1 MTWET
6 FAQWSTS
13 TSAGDPAGDPAGA
26 HPWLYCAAE
35 LVESLDQ
42 LASTGTDPDWLDAPT
57 KAALLVEL
65 ARIGERVSA
74 LRLRVLAGAGDVAAE
89 AGARSAGTWLAH
101 ATRQD
106 PGRLRFEE
114 RLASR
119 LESYDA
125 TRAALRS
132 GEVSVGHAAAVLDA
146 LDELPDDLDPDVV
159 ARAEAHLLGECA
171 DFTPKQVRRLG
182 RHLLRVVAPER
193 ADAHEEAV
201 LNAEE
206 ARARVRTRLTLSPQG
221 DGTTRITGLIP
232 DLSAAVLSRA
242 LKAYT
247 NPRRDHHDA
256 GTTGTAAG
264 PDGACPADGAGPA
277 DSAGPADGA
286 GPPDGAGANG
296 VSSAGAGD
304 GQRIPAEV
312 RRGQAFCALVEHL
325 PVDGLPTQGGSPVAV
340 VATVELD
347 KLTAALGAVTLDTG
361 GEISAAQARRLACQH
376 ALIPA
381 VMGGASVPLDLGRS
395 ARLFS
400 HHQARAHA
408 ITHRTCQTDGCDIP
422 AAWCERH
429 HLTPWNAGG
438 RTDLANL
445 VLLCAHHHHRAHDP
459 TYATTWSEAGAVT
472 FHRRT

>member
-1 MTWET
+1 LSVVTPSVGVMT
-6 FAQWSTS
+6 
-13 TSAGDPAGDPAGA
+13 GVRAGA
-26 HPWLYCAAE
+26 QSGAVGVHSWVACVSE
-35 LVESLDQ
+35 IGGSLDR
-42 LASTGTDPDWLDAPT
+42 LAGSGVDPDWLDVPT

-65 ARIGERVSA
+65 ARVGERVAS
-74 LRLRVLAGAGDVAAE
+74 LRLRVLAGAGDVAA
-89 AGARSAGTWLAH
+89 ADGARSAGVWLAH

-119 LESYDA
+119 LEGYGA
-125 TRAALRS
+125 TRAALGV

-146 LDELPDDLDPDVV
+146 LEELPADLDPDVV
-159 ARAEAHLLGECA
+159 AGAEAHLLGECVS
-171 DFTPKQVRRLG
+171 FTPRQVRRLG
-182 RHLLRVVAPER
+182 RHLVRVVVPER

-242 LKAYT
+242 LEAYT

-256 GTTGTAAG
+256 GTTGAAAG
-264 PDGACPADGAGPA
+264 AGDVDGAGPA
-277 DSAGPADGA
+277 DVEAGVVGA
-286 GPPDGAGANG
+286 
-296 VSSAGAGD
+296 AGD

-325 PVDGLPTQGGSPVAV
+325 PVDGLPSQGGSPVAV

-400 HHQARAHA
+400 HHQARAHTIA
-408 ITHRTCQTDGCDIP
+408 HRVCQTDGCDIP

-429 HLTPWNAGG
+429 HRSPWNTGG
-438 RTDLANL
+438 PTDIANL

-459 TYATTWSEAGAVT
+459 TYTTTWSEAGAVS

>member
-1 MTWET
+1 V
-6 FAQWSTS
+6 
-13 TSAGDPAGDPAGA
+13 GV
-26 HPWLYCAAE
+26 HPWVDCVAE
-35 LVESLDQ
+35 LTRSLDR
-42 LASTGTDPDWLDAPT
+42 LAGSGVDPDWLDTSARG
-57 KAALLVEL
+57 ALLVEL
-65 ARIGERVSA
+65 ACVGERVAS
-74 LRLRVLAGAGDVAAE
+74 LRLRVLAGASDVAA
-89 AGARSAGTWLAH
+89 ADGARSAAAWLAH

-119 LESYDA
+119 LEAWDA
-125 TRAALRS
+125 TRAALGV

-146 LDELPDDLDPDVV
+146 LEELPADLDPDVV

-171 DFTPKQVRRLG
+171 DFTPWQVRRLG

-242 LKAYT
+242 LEAYT
-247 NPRRDHHDA
+247 NPRRDHHSADTA
-256 GTTGTAAG
+256 TT
-264 PDGACPADGAGPA
+264 ADP
-277 DSAGPADGA
+277 S
-286 GPPDGAGANG
+286 
-296 VSSAGAGD
+296 D
-304 GQRIPAEV
+304 GQRVPAEV
-312 RRGQAFCALVEHL
+312 SRGQAFCALVEHL

-347 KLTAALGAVTLDTG
+347 KLTGTLGAVTLDTG

-408 ITHRTCQTDGCDIP
+408 VAHRACQTEGCDIP

-429 HLTPWNAGG
+429 HRNPWNTGG
-438 RTDLANL
+438 PTDLANL

>member
-1 MTWET
+1 VTWET
-6 FAQWSTS
+6 FAQWSS
-13 TSAGDPAGDPAGA
+13 SDPAGDPAGA

-42 LASTGTDPDWLDAPT
+42 LAYTGTDPDWLDTPT

-65 ARIGERVSA
+65 ARIGERVAA
-74 LRLRVLAGAGDVAAE
+74 LRLRLLAGASDVAA
-89 AGARSAGTWLAH
+89 ADGARSAGAWLAH

-125 TRAALRS
+125 TRAALGS

-146 LDELPDDLDPDVV
+146 FEELPADLDPDVV
-159 ARAEAHLLGECA
+159 ARAEAHLLDECGS
-171 DFTPKQVRRLG
+171 FTPKQVRRLG

-193 ADAHEEAV
+193 AAAHEEAV

-242 LKAYT
+242 LEAYT
-247 NPRRDHHDA
+247 NPRRDHHGA
-256 GTTGTAAG
+256 HTTSAAARATGPTTTGAAAT
-264 PDGACPADGAGPA
+264 GA
-277 DSAGPADGA
+277 SA
-286 GPPDGAGANG
+286 
-296 VSSAGAGD
+296 AGD

-325 PVDGLPTQGGSPVAV
+325 PIDGLPTQGGSPIAV
-340 VATVELD
+340 IATVELD

-361 GEISAAQARRLACQH
+361 GEISAAHARRLACQH

-395 ARLFS
+395 SRLFS

-408 ITHRTCQTDGCDIP
+408 IAHRVCQTEGCDIP

-429 HLTPWNAGG
+429 HRTPWNTGG
-438 RTDLANL
+438 PTDLTNL
-445 VLLCAHHHHRAHDP
+445 ALLCAHHHHRAHDP
-459 TYATTWSEAGAVT
+459 TYATTWTEAGAVT

>member
-1 MTWET
+1 MT
-6 FAQWSTS
+6 
-13 TSAGDPAGDPAGA
+13 GVRAGA
-26 HPWLYCAAE
+26 QSGAVDVHPWVDCVAE
-35 LVESLDQ
+35 LTRSLDR
-42 LASTGTDPDWLDAPT
+42 LAGSGVDPDWLDTSARG
-57 KAALLVEL
+57 ALLVEL
-65 ARIGERVSA
+65 ARVGERVAS
-74 LRLRVLAGAGDVAAE
+74 LRLRVLAGAGDLAAE
-89 AGARSAGTWLAH
+89 AGARSAGAWLAH

-114 RLASR
+114 RLAGR

-146 LDELPDDLDPDVV
+146 LEELPADLDPDVV

-171 DFTPKQVRRLG
+171 SFTPRQVRRLG

-242 LKAYT
+242 LEAYT
-247 NPRRDHHDA
+247 NPRRDHHA
-256 GTTGTAAG
+256 SGTTGAAAGHG
-264 PDGACPADGAGPA
+264 PDGAGTTSAVADGAG
-277 DSAGPADGA
+277 ADGA
-286 GPPDGAGANG
+286 GSNG
-296 VSSAGAGD
+296 VGSAGAGD

-325 PVDGLPTQGGSPVAV
+325 PVDGLPSQGGSPVAV
-340 VATVELD
+340 IATVELD
-347 KLTAALGAVTLDTG
+347 KLTDALGAVTLDTG
-361 GEISAAQARRLACQH
+361 GEISASHARRLACQH

-400 HHQARAHA
+400 HHQARAHT
-408 ITHRTCQTDGCDIP
+408 ITHPECQTDGCDIP

-429 HLTPWNAGG
+429 HKMPWNTGG
-438 RTDLANL
+438 PTDLANL

>member
-1 MTWET
+1 MT
-6 FAQWSTS
+6 
-13 TSAGDPAGDPAGA
+13 GVRAGA
-26 HPWLYCAAE
+26 QSGTVGVHPWVACVAE
-35 LVESLDQ
+35 LGGALDR
-42 LASTGTDPDWLDAPT
+42 LAGSGVDPDWLDTSA
-57 KAALLVEL
+57 KRVVLVEL
-65 ARIGERVSA
+65 ARIGERVAA
-74 LRLRVLAGAGDVAAE
+74 LRLRVLSGASDVAA
-89 AGARSAGTWLAH
+89 ADGARSAGAWLAH

-114 RLASR
+114 RLAGR
-119 LESYDA
+119 LESYDV
-125 TRAALRS
+125 TRVALGS
-132 GEVSVGHAAAVLDA
+132 GEVSLGHAAAVLDA
-146 LDELPDDLDPDVV
+146 LDELPDDLAPDVV
-159 ARAEAHLLGECA
+159 ARAEAHLLVECA

-242 LKAYT
+242 LEAYT
-247 NPRRDHHDA
+247 SPRRDHHSADTA
-256 GTTGTAAG
+256 TT
-264 PDGACPADGAGPA
+264 ADP
-277 DSAGPADGA
+277 S
-286 GPPDGAGANG
+286 
-296 VSSAGAGD
+296 D

-325 PVDGLPTQGGSPVAV
+325 PVDGLPIQGGSPVAV

-347 KLTAALGAVTLDTG
+347 KLTESLGAVTLDTG
-361 GEISAAQARRLACQH
+361 GGISAAQARRLACQH

-408 ITHRTCQTDGCDIP
+408 VGHPECQTEGCDIP

-429 HLTPWNAGG
+429 HRNPWNTGG
-438 RTDLANL
+438 PTDMANL